1 MAKGDN
7 TKISREISTALKM
20 NTFVS
25 CMLDDVLKQVDKRLS
40 ILIKAL
46 QIDTHIKEK
55 RENKI

>member
-1 MAKGDN
+1 MANGDN
-7 TKISREISTALKM
+7 TKISREISPALKM

-40 ILIKAL
+40 ILIEVL

>member
-1 MAKGDN
+1 MANRDN
-7 TKISREISTALKM
+7 TKISREISPALKM

-40 ILIKAL
+40 ILIEVL